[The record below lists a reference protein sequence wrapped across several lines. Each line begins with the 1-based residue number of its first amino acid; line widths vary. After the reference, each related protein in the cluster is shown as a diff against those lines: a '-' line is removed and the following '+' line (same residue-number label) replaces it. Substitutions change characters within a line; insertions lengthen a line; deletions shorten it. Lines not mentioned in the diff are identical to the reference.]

1 MVVAFST
8 IIMIKIGQCIE
19 KPTEV
24 LLWMII
30 FIISLFIVF
39 LPRYGYQRFLILAKY
54 CTFQKFIQDFEGA
67 FQFKPYLAK
76 ERDFVNKRKTFF
88 HNETW
93 NVVNESYDFILD
105 FILTLLNICF
115 NIGVIGLAIEKD
127 FILSYIVA
135 FIIAFGLCIIS
146 KKRAELL
153 SFDFQNSHVKMN
165 SVLLYGWDTI
175 MTDNSYNRFLWK
187 SALNEE
193 INNTV
198 GFGIHRL
205 RYVSYISCLTMI
217 LSAVPIFFVLIK
229 NFVYSNSIAS
239 VAILVVTLPRQVNT
253 IQYLNVLISSIMSW
267 NGVHA
272 KIKGLENAS
281 QVPENLSFDS
291 KYISFSKISLEQ
303 KGIKH
308 KFSSFEEIIS
318 WEKLKEPGR
327 ITIRGGNGTGK
338 SSLLVGLKTYFRHN
352 AYYYSPNM
360 QMYFPESFK
369 TSMSVGETVLSDIE
383 DILKNVQ
390 TNILLLDEWDA
401 NLDLINIKKI
411 SDLLEKTAQTKCI
424 LEVRHRSE

>member
-1 MVVAFST
+1 MNNYRSKYSIICLGFCIIEQIVVAFST
-8 IIMIKIGQCIE
+8 IAMIKIGQCIE

-24 LLWMII
+24 LFWMII
-30 FIISLFIVF
+30 FVISLFIVL

-54 CTFQKFIQDFEGA
+54 HTFQKFIQDFEGA
-67 FQFKPYLAK
+67 FQFKPYLVK
-76 ERDFVNKRKTFF
+76 ERDFVNKRKPFF

-105 FILTLLNICF
+105 FILTFLNICF

-127 FILSYIVA
+127 FILSYIAA
-135 FIIAFGLCIIS
+135 FGIAFGLCIIS
-146 KKRAELL
+146 KKRAESL
-153 SFDFQNSHVKMN
+153 SFDFQNAHVKMN

-175 MTDNSYNRFLWK
+175 MTDNSYNCFLWK

-193 INNTV
+193 MNNTIV
-198 GFGIHRL
+198 FGIRRL

-217 LSAVPIFFVLIK
+217 LSAVPIFCVLIK
-229 NFVYSNSIAS
+229 NFVYSNSVAS
-239 VAILVVTLPRQVNT
+239 VAILVVTFPRQVNT
-253 IQYLNVLISSIMSW
+253 IQYLHVLISSIMSW

-281 QVPENLSFDS
+281 HVPENLSFDS

-303 KGIKH
+303 KGIKYR
-308 KFSSFEEIIS
+308 FSSFAEIIS

-338 SSLLVGLKTYFRHN
+338 SSLLVGLKTYFRHH

-360 QMYFPESFK
+360 QC
-369 TSMSVGETVLSDIE
+369 
-383 DILKNVQ
+383 
-390 TNILLLDEWDA
+390 
-401 NLDLINIKKI
+401 
-411 SDLLEKTAQTKCI
+411 KCI
-424 LEVRHRSE
+424 FLNLLKLPCL